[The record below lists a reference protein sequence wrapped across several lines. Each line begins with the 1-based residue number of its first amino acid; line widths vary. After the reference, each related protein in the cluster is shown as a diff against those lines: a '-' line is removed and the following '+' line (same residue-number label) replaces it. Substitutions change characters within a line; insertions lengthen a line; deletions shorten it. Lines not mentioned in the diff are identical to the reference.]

1 MFLYLV
7 LIIKLLGSS
16 IYSLSDRGTEMITPL
31 PVPIHSRLQEISM
44 AVIRTNENPSL
55 PVPYLDEKDVV
66 ITSGLQIA
74 TNENTATVI
83 K

>member
-1 MFLYLV
+1 
-7 LIIKLLGSS
+7 
-16 IYSLSDRGTEMITPL
+16 MITPL

-55 PVPYLDEKDVV
+55 PVPDLDEKDVV

-74 TNENTATVI
+74 TNENIAPVI
-83 K
+83 KGHYRMITKAHRCL